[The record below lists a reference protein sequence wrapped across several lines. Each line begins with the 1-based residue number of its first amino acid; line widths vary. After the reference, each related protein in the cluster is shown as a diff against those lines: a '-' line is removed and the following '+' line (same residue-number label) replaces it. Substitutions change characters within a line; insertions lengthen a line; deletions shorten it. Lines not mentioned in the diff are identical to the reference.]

1 VEENKKQHM
10 VINGRIKTMFDWL
23 NEISYLKTPSDQF
36 TDTDWKLFNS
46 YLIHRYLSMSSE
58 YCVFVNEVQAVP
70 NLTPEQIYNIYL
82 SLLPKTK
89 KYFKYTKAASN
100 KIDKDKVSK
109 LSLLLQVS
117 QREANDYLAL
127 LSNDQF
133 QDILNSYGQNNP
145 TPNKGNKK
153 KTSKRNKL
161 SV

>member
-1 VEENKKQHM
+1 MNEFFKL
-10 VINGRIKTMFDWL
+10 L
-23 NEISYLKTPSDQF
+23 NYLSYDKVPYSKL
-36 TDTDWKLFNS
+36 TDTEIKSINVYML
-46 YLIHRYLSMSSE
+46 HRYLSMSSE
-58 YCVFVNEVQAVP
+58 YCILVNEVQAIP
-70 NLTPEQIYNIYL
+70 DLNAEQVYNIYL
-82 SLLPKTK
+82 SLLPKSK

-133 QDILNSYGQNNP
+133 KDILNSYGQNDS
-145 TPNKGNKK
+145 TPSKRNTKKTNKGNK
-153 KTSKRNKL
+153 L